1 MRALRC
7 ALRCALRV
15 QSDGFVYDA
24 NADWIQDKD
33 DVMFQVSS
41 RCHVLEITYCTAQR
55 VVEQTFSL
63 IAGSERKNNGRFL
76 ERGFSDVFL

>member
-1 MRALRC
+1 MR

-24 NADWIQDKD
+24 NADGIQDKD

-41 RCHVLEITYCTAQR
+41 RCHVLEITYCTAKR
-55 VVEQTFSL
+55 VVELTFCSL
-63 IAGSERKNNGRFL
+63 IVWSERKNSGRFL